1 MSSSMPATRSRC
13 DSNSNSNRSRCASSL
28 MRSAPTRRR
37 LAVMLRSN
45 SNSNSHCR
53 SGIRCRTCR
62 NRLVNSLKVR
72 FRFPPS
78 RITCGFVPDSPPSRY
93 LRSKVLTV
101 LHLPSCSW
109 QTHIH
114 LPGVE
119 SESQSPRFRSAEV
132 RRVFNPPLV
141 PPLPDSFT
149 HTSSSCR
156 NTPDTSSSGTGTST
170 STSTGTSYVAQPL
183 SPGLD
188 RHAQQAYYAPRASP
202 NPQPGTISNHDFESS
217 S

>member
-13 DSNSNSNRSRCASSL
+13 DSNSNSSRSRCASSL

-45 SNSNSHCR
+45 SNSRCR
-53 SGIRCRTCR
+53 SGIPCRTCR
-62 NRLVNSLKVR
+62 NRLVNSPKVR
-72 FRFPPS
+72 FRLPP
-78 RITCGFVPDSPPSRY
+78 RHILCGFVPDSPPSRCF
-93 LRSKVLTV
+93 RSKVLTV
-101 LHLPSCSW
+101 IHLPCCSW
-109 QTHIH
+109 QTHVH

-119 SESQSPRFRSAEV
+119 SESQSPRFRPAEV
-132 RRVFNPPLV
+132 RGVLYPSASF
-141 PPLPDSFT
+141 PLPDSFT
-149 HTSSSCR
+149 HTSTSYR
-156 NTPDTSSSGTGTST
+156 NTPDTSSSGTG
-170 STSTGTSYVAQPL
+170 TSTGTSYVAQPL

-188 RHAQQAYYAPRASP
+188 RHAQQAYYAPRVTP